1 MTLYHA
7 SAYRG
12 CTLAEPALVEKL
24 KSLAPV
30 RTDKALTAHL
40 GISYN
45 TWRKM
50 MAGEPVR
57 RSLLERLED
66 RVRRLEAARS

>member
-1 MTLYHA
+1 MTMPPA
-7 SAYRG
+7 PGSRG
-12 CTLAEPALVEKL
+12 CVLPEAALVEKL
-24 KSLAPV
+24 KSIAPI
-30 RTDKALTAHL
+30 RTDKGLAEKL

-66 RVRRLEAARS
+66 RVRRLDASL